1 MKENDSKL
9 LLKTMKR
16 AANKLRNSKIAKK
29 IAALTIS
36 AAIAVCSFA
45 ACAPSN
51 STSQGNGTG
60 LIFDN
65 NKNNNGKD
73 NNKDD
78 TGKTEDTTPS
88 DGDTDDVLQPYSN
101 LIKTLFT
108 DSYFKQANQDFAKDV
123 HAFVGNAKYS
133 NHPYSFYAQ
142 QGFDINEIQAGIA
155 EFDKKCVTY
164 SFIYDNEPNNL
175 YMATYVADSNNQIYH
190 EYLLKYELTEHE
202 IQDYQF
208 LNGHA
213 NSKGNWHIVY
223 PQYRLLNEVVA
234 RTHTPTIIS
243 YQKELVSSHNALTEL
258 DNKSWNNIGLL
269 AWYPFKFNKT
279 PNYYHPCDYI
289 ILSSEPFDLE
299 GEPEY
304 IQIAMKNDHN
314 IKVLAFE
321 SDGFKSSVKTMEANT
336 GYMTQVSRTDLPYY
350 KISPIN
356 ISPYIYDEYEN
367 TDCPFVKEAKKYD
380 GYYDSYHSNQ
390 STTWTNFDPTNEYC
404 IENYQYYTQ
413 SKTNTK

>member
-29 IAALTIS
+29 IAALTVS

-60 LIFDN
+60 LIFDS

-73 NNKDD
+73 NNKDN

-108 DSYFKQANQDFAKDV
+108 DSYFKQEMQNFPEEEREFEKIAK
-123 HAFVGNAKYS
+123 KL
-133 NHPYSFYAQ
+133 NHPYSFFAQ
-142 QGFDINEIQAGIA
+142 QGFDVNEIHAGFA

-175 YMATYVADSNNQIYH
+175 YMATYVADSSNQIYH

-202 IQDYQF
+202 IFDYKF
-208 LNGHA
+208 FHNYA
-213 NSKGNWHIVY
+213 NPINTSLYIAFF
-223 PQYRLLNEVVA
+223 QSMLLNDVIA
-234 RTHTPTIIS
+234 KTHTPTIIS
-243 YQKELVSSHNALTEL
+243 YQKELVSSHNKVT
-258 DNKSWNNIGLL
+258 DCNNKSWNKMSKLV
-269 AWYPFKFNKT
+269 WYPFKFNKT

-289 ILSSEPFDLE
+289 IISSEPFDLE

-314 IKVLAFE
+314 VKVFAFE
-321 SDGFKSSVKTMEANT
+321 SYESESSVKTMDAET
-336 GYMTQVSRTDLPYY
+336 GYITQVSRTDLPYY
-350 KISPIN
+350 TLDTKIFAS
-356 ISPYIYDEYEN
+356 YEDYKY
-367 TDCPFVKEAKKYD
+367 TDCPLVKKAEKYG
-380 GYYDSYHSNQ
+380 GYYYAQNVVWWHNFSP
-390 STTWTNFDPTNEYC
+390 STKKFVED
-404 IENYQYYTQ
+404 YQYYLQ
-413 SKTNTK
+413 NKTNTK